1 MTYLILGE
9 KSLINLEIDK
19 ILKQETDYSLIK
31 YDLEEDSIFKVID
44 ELNTVDLFSSKKIV
58 VVNSFEK
65 LEKDE
70 EEKEELDEEEQKQIK
85 EKTSEKNKELINYLE
100 KSKDDNI
107 LILTALKVDERK
119 KIVKL
124 IRQNGKVI
132 DTSNT
137 NIDSFVKEELKGYK
151 IDFRALNM
159 LKEYTNYNYYKI
171 VQEIN
176 KLKMLKQEEKEITTD
191 DIKSIVKKG
200 FDKNIFD
207 FIKAIDEKNY
217 KKIFEI
223 YYELIDNKEDE
234 LKIIATL
241 ANTFRLLYKLKILV
255 KVKTDNELMTIFK
268 IKKPYR
274 LMKLKEEAYA
284 YDKNKLLKYLKELSE
299 LDISIKSGSIDKK
312 LGMEMFLTKI

>member
-31 YDLEEDSIFKVID
+31 YDLEEDLITKVIE
-44 ELNTVDLFSSKKIV
+44 ELNTIDLFSSKKIV
-58 VVNSFEK
+58 VVSSFEK
-65 LEKDE
+65 I
-70 EEKEELDEEEQKQIK
+70 EEEQ
-85 EKTSEKNKELINYLE
+85 EEELINYLE

-119 KIVKL
+119 KIIK
-124 IRQNGKVI
+124 IIKKNNKVI
-132 DTSNT
+132 DTSTT
-137 NIDSFVKEELKGYK
+137 NIDSFIKEELKGYK

-191 DIKSIVKKG
+191 DIKSMVKKG

-207 FIKAIDEKNY
+207 FIKAVDEKNY

-234 LKIIATL
+234 LKIMATL
-241 ANTFRLLYKLKILV
+241 ANTFRLLYKIKVLG
-255 KVKTDNELMTIFK
+255 KVKTDDELMTIFN
-268 IKKPYR
+268 IKKSYR
-274 LMKLKEEAYA
+274 LMKLKEEAYS

-299 LDISIKSGSIDKK
+299 LDISIKSGAIDKK